1 MLASAGIDAS
11 TVYGDEDDDKPTST
25 TANNVQEDVSPVGN
39 SDKDGSDSGSVRD
52 FDGIHL

>member
-11 TVYGDEDDDKPTST
+11 TVYGDEDEDKPTSN

-39 SDKDGSDSGSVRD
+39 GDKDGSDTGSVRD
-52 FDGIHL
+52 FDGI